1 MLEWYGSIQADLERI
16 VELTKKE
23 PQPVRLSGA
32 HFPRSACLLCH
43 DWV

>member
-1 MLEWYGSIQADLERI
+1 MLKGYESLQADLERI

-32 HFPRSACLLCH
+32 HFPRSACLSCH